1 MFIYIYRTARVVI
14 EETLGFYGLFHGAAI
29 FRHPRYHDRLKPF
42 GLGRGRRGFSSL
54 LLGLLLLFRRLLLRC
69 VRLSLDLLHLRL
81 RLSIRLLLCLLGLL
95 HSRLLL
101 CDSLSSSLGNGL
113 LLGSLGLLHGH
124 LLLSS
129 RLLHGLLFCLLGMLL
144 LLFSLRLDCLRFPL
158 LRGRLLAV
166 PSCLLIGSLL
176 FLGSLLLGL
185 LLDLPRLRFGLRDSF
200 LLGLLCLTSLLC
212 LFLGSLLLHLL
223 LGLLGLLL
231 SLLHH

>member
-42 GLGRGRRGFSSL
+42 GLGRRRRGFSSL

-81 RLSIRLLLCLLGLL
+81 RLSIRLLLCILGLL
-95 HSRLLL
+95 HS
-101 CDSLSSSLGNGL
+101 
-113 LLGSLGLLHGH
+113 H
-124 LLLSS
+124 LLLSC

-176 FLGSLLLGL
+176 FLDRLLIGSLLLLGSLLLGL